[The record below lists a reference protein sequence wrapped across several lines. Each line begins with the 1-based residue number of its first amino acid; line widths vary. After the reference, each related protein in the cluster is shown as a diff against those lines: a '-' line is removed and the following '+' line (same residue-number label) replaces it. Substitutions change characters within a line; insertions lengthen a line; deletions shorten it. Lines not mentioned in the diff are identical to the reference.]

1 MKSNEII
8 IYNMKINVLLFQ
20 KNNTCNILFLII
32 LLFINDLNIY
42 NFLILFYHFY
52 LKKFSEENQS

>member
-1 MKSNEII
+1 MKSNEVI

-20 KNNTCNILFLII
+20 KNNTCNIFFLII